1 MSSYLNNQFCKM
13 FSEFWGTEISSPKD
27 ISDCNLTGEGLK
39 RFCEYY
45 FKNTISE
52 ESYQMAKSDRKVS
65 RLLWFSLGFLAAG
78 ILVFIAQYINI
89 PFRIMKFETAYNKP
103 NSFFK
108 DKKAVLLQDLSNGLG
123 EVLKTGTEVTI
134 LKRSTGLKIYFDIV
148 EDSSR
153 IFMSRC
159 IYECLELKNK

>member
-1 MSSYLNNQFCKM
+1 MSSYLNKQFCKM

-45 FKNTISE
+45 FKNSISE

-78 ILVFIAQYINI
+78 ILVFIAQYMNF
-89 PFRIMKFETAYNKP
+89 PF
-103 NSFFK
+103 
-108 DKKAVLLQDLSNGLG
+108 
-123 EVLKTGTEVTI
+123 
-134 LKRSTGLKIYFDIV
+134 
-148 EDSSR
+148 
-153 IFMSRC
+153 
-159 IYECLELKNK
+159 

>member
-1 MSSYLNNQFCKM
+1 
-13 FSEFWGTEISSPKD
+13 
-27 ISDCNLTGEGLK
+27 
-39 RFCEYY
+39 
-45 FKNTISE
+45 
-52 ESYQMAKSDRKVS
+52 
-65 RLLWFSLGFLAAG
+65 
-78 ILVFIAQYINI
+78 
-89 PFRIMKFETAYNKP
+89 MKFNIAYNKP

-153 IFMSRC
+153 IFMYRC
-159 IYECLELKNK
+159 VYECLELKK